1 MTFLPIVVRELRVA
15 SRRRGTYW
23 HRLGAAMLAIFLG
36 GWIMLAMIREPK
48 ELGMVL
54 FIAMSIMTFIFCVF
68 AGLSTTADCLAE
80 EKREG
85 TLGLL
90 FLTDLKGYDI
100 VLGKLF
106 ATSLNA
112 FYALLAVFPVMA
124 ISLLM
129 GGVAAGE
136 FWRVVLVGINN
147 LLFALALGIFASSI
161 SRDERKAVSAA
172 FVILLV
178 FAGGFP
184 ALGAYVSSRAY
195 AGSGSS
201 AISNPD
207 PFFLY
212 PSIAFSGVSAFDAS
226 FKKAPAHFWG
236 SLITVHCLAWAFL
249 ASACTIVPRS
259 WQDKALSAGR
269 ERWRDRWRRWLQG
282 DAATR
287 KAFRVRLLEM
297 NPFLWLAARDR
308 LKPYYVWAALAGA
321 GLIWLWGRLKFK
333 RDWIDEGVS
342 ITTAFILHTA
352 LKLWL
357 GSESSRRLAADRR
370 SGALE
375 LLLSTPLKVYEILQ
389 GQLKALARQFAGPAF
404 VVLLAD
410 FCFLMAAQQH
420 EPDWYLFWLWI
431 MGMLV
436 ADLVTLSWVGMWS
449 GLRSRS
455 INRASGEAVLCVLV
469 VPWVV
474 FLMFV
479 TACLVFVAL
488 TRRFSANFT
497 SPTFF
502 FLTWFLIGIANDV
515 FWGIWAAQKLLRDFR
530 TAATERYGPRPR
542 WWSGGPAPSNLP
554 PVAPG

>member
-80 EKREG
+80 EKRDG

-161 SRDERKAVSAA
+161 RRVERKAESAA

-184 ALGAYVSSRAY
+184 ALGAYVSSRPY
-195 AGSGSS
+195 ARSESS
-201 AISNPD
+201 ALSNPY

-212 PSIAFSGVSAFDAS
+212 PSIAFSGV
-226 FKKAPAHFWG
+226 
-236 SLITVHCLAWAFL
+236 
-249 ASACTIVPRS
+249 
-259 WQDKALSAGR
+259 
-269 ERWRDRWRRWLQG
+269 
-282 DAATR
+282 
-287 KAFRVRLLEM
+287 
-297 NPFLWLAARDR
+297 
-308 LKPYYVWAALAGA
+308 
-321 GLIWLWGRLKFK
+321 
-333 RDWIDEGVS
+333 
-342 ITTAFILHTA
+342 
-352 LKLWL
+352 
-357 GSESSRRLAADRR
+357 
-370 SGALE
+370 
-375 LLLSTPLKVYEILQ
+375 
-389 GQLKALARQFAGPAF
+389 
-404 VVLLAD
+404 
-410 FCFLMAAQQH
+410 
-420 EPDWYLFWLWI
+420 
-431 MGMLV
+431 
-436 ADLVTLSWVGMWS
+436 
-449 GLRSRS
+449 
-455 INRASGEAVLCVLV
+455 
-469 VPWVV
+469 
-474 FLMFV
+474 
-479 TACLVFVAL
+479 
-488 TRRFSANFT
+488 
-497 SPTFF
+497 
-502 FLTWFLIGIANDV
+502 
-515 FWGIWAAQKLLRDFR
+515 
-530 TAATERYGPRPR
+530 
-542 WWSGGPAPSNLP
+542 
-554 PVAPG
+554 